1 MFIVAQAAAAATLHH
16 SPHARRVAAHRH
28 KASLEV
34 RLERQIV
41 VERKARNVVRFF
53 KTHRRLLHS
62 KEHGVFAR
70 TTLAHAKRRAVR
82 ASTRIDVLRRA
93 IHSRVV
99 RRLQGAS
106 PKVAICNVFQGYC
119 RQALDVARCESRL
132 QTDAQNG
139 EYLGLFQMGSF
150 ARELFGHG
158 PTAQEQAVAAHKYF
172 VASGRDWSP
181 WSCKPY
187 SA

>member
-1 MFIVAQAAAAATLHH
+1 M
-16 SPHARRVAAHRH
+16 
-28 KASLEV
+28 
-34 RLERQIV
+34 V
-41 VERKARNVVRFF
+41 VERKARSVVRFF
-53 KTHRRLLHS
+53 EMHRRLLHS
-62 KEHGVFAR
+62 KEHGVFGR
-70 TTLAHAKRRAVR
+70 TTLAHAKRRAAR
-82 ASTRIDVLRRA
+82 AARRIDVLRKV
-93 IHSRVV
+93 IHTRVV
-99 RRLQGAS
+99 RRLQAAS
-106 PKVAICNVFQGYC
+106 PKVAICKVFQGYC

-139 EYLGLFQMGSF
+139 QYLGLFQMGSF